1 MQLEKPSEKWQN
13 EHLAYISEW
22 GEGKLSPNRFRL
34 EPDASYNQFL
44 DQLTHLENGQLGQIP
59 TSNFFLVND
68 DRILGM
74 VTIRHRLN
82 DYLLNV
88 DGHIGCSIRPSER
101 RKGYAT
107 KILSEAM
114 KITDELGIEDVLIT
128 CNEDNIGSAKAILNN
143 GGVEA
148 EPFEEEHGNVIR
160 RFWINRRQ

>member
-1 MQLEKPSEKWQN
+1 MNLEKPSMKWKN
-13 EHLAYISEW
+13 EHLTYIAEW
-22 GEGKLSPNRFRL
+22 GESKLSPRSFRL
-34 EPDASYNQFL
+34 TDSSYAQYL
-44 DQLTHLENGQLGQIP
+44 KRLAVLEAGKIP
-59 TSNFFLVND
+59 TSNYFLVND

-74 VTIRHRLN
+74 VTIRHSLN
-82 DYLLNV
+82 EYLWNV

-114 KITDELGIEDVLIT
+114 KITDELGIDDVLIT

-148 EPFEEEHGNVIR
+148 EPFKEEHGNVIR